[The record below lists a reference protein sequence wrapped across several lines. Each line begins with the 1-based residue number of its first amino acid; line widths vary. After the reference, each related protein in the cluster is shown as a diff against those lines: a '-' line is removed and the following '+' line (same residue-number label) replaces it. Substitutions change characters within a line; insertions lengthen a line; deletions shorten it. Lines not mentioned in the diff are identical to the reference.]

1 MHYACGCELVE
12 MYVRHVY
19 RLVEMFVERL
29 VEILCMCRLARLD
42 HVHTLHACVHSRR
55 DSCVMYERKLVEILG
70 VSSRIPFLVEIL

>member
-12 MYVRHVY
+12 MCVRHVY
-19 RLVEMFVERL
+19 KL

-55 DSCVMYERKLVEILG
+55 DSCVMYERKLVEILC